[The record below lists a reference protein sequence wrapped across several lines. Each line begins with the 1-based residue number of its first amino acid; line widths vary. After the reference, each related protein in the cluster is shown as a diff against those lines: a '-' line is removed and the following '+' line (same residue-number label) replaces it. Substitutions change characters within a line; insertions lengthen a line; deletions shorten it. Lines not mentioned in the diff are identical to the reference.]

1 MMSVSATEE
10 SSDQSLPSFSTFASE
25 LEPPLSWGFYDH
37 ASTDRLNTDVVNQT
51 QQQQPNSV
59 TRPWE
64 MDSKDGR
71 GFEPYPKLPSFQ
83 SQFQPF
89 SDPTLVP
96 DPMPA
101 QPMPVPVSP
110 SSASPVSSG
119 PLTQLTQLTPS
130 PLTTIQTGGFTHTL
144 TG

>member
-1 MMSVSATEE
+1 MSVSAAEE

-25 LEPPLSWGFYDH
+25 LEPPVSWGYYDH
-37 ASTDRLNTDVVNQT
+37 PDRINADVINSQSS
-51 QQQQPNSV
+51 QSQNSV

-64 MDSKDGR
+64 MDTKDGR

-89 SDPTLVP
+89 SDPSLVP
-96 DPMPA
+96 DSMPT

-130 PLTTIQTGGFTHTL
+130 PLTTIQSGGFTHTL

>member
-1 MMSVSATEE
+1 MMSVSAAEE

-25 LEPPLSWGFYDH
+25 LEPPVSWGYYDH
-37 ASTDRLNTDVVNQT
+37 PDRINADVLNAQS
-51 QQQQPNSV
+51 QSQNSV

-64 MDSKDGR
+64 MDTKDGR

-89 SDPTLVP
+89 SDGSLVP

>member
-1 MMSVSATEE
+1 MSVSATEE

-25 LEPPLSWGFYDH
+25 LEPPSWGYYDH
-37 ASTDRLNTDVVNQT
+37 NINDRNGPDVISSQS
-51 QQQQPNSV
+51 NSL

-64 MDSKDGR
+64 MDTKDGR

-89 SDPTLVP
+89 ADPNLVP
-96 DPMPA
+96 DTLPP
-101 QPMPVPVSP
+101 QPMPVQVSP

-130 PLTTIQTGGFTHTL
+130 PLTAIQTSGLSHTTL